1 MNIRLFCWNNIL
13 SADNEN
19 GQTEYYNV
27 QEYYRVRVGAEK
39 IYLLNFER
47 TMEEIFQGDGAHVP
61 RIPLILASVPMWWIT
76 RRMKPE
82 ILSVLYSRE
91 SCGATISLR
100 TK

>member
-1 MNIRLFCWNNIL
+1 MNIRLFCWNIFYL
-13 SADNEN
+13 PDNEY
-19 GQTEYYNV
+19 GHTEYYNV

-47 TMEEIFQGDGAHVP
+47 SWKKFSRETVPMYP

-82 ILSVLYSRE
+82 ILSVLYRIQVE
-91 SCGATISLR
+91 R
-100 TK
+100 T